1 MTVIIPSMTGE
12 LEASPRPV
20 ETAADDPVRRLVAAW
35 LLGFQSAATRRNS
48 GCFRTWPGQFPGG
61 VQLIPAINDPLRAY
75 LPGVVPRTRVKWR
88 LRCD

>member
-1 MTVIIPSMTGE
+1 MIMTVIIPSMTGE

-48 GCFRTWPGQFPGG
+48 G
-61 VQLIPAINDPLRAY
+61 
-75 LPGVVPRTRVKWR
+75 
-88 LRCD
+88 